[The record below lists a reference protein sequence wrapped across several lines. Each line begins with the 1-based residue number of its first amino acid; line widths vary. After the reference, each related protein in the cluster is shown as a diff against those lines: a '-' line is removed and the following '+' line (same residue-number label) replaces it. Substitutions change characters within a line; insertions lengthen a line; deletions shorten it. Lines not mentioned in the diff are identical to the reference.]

1 MSSSFDEDDR
11 KNSLYTFYDDEMDFT
26 FITSDDKNLMEVQA
40 IDEKDIEQTR
50 LNTNAESEEF

>member
-40 IDEKDIEQTR
+40 IDEKDIE
-50 LNTNAESEEF
+50 